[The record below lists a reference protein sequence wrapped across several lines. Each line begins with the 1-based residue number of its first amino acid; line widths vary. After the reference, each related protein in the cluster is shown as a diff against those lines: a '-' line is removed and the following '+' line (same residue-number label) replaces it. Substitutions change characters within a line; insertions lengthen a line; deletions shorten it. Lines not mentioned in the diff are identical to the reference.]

1 MKRREFIK
9 LSATASALGLL
20 PYEVGAAM
28 KLANTSLNCD
38 ISNRKLVL
46 IELKGGNDGLN
57 TLIPYDNYGYYSDTL
72 RPDIY
77 IPVTNYDNM
86 AVDVSKAG
94 TNQDLIFNPALL
106 EGSINSGFKGLYQDG
121 MLRVLQSV
129 GYPSANKSHFAS
141 IDLWA
146 TGNDGNSWDNGK
158 ESGWMGRFMEE
169 AYADLFPSTFPI
181 GIQLGSSN
189 TWLGFHAEHEHGTAL
204 NIEGQ
209 NSENFYTV
217 LNGLAGQAPQHIP
230 QNSHYGAELQ
240 YIVDTDASANTY
252 AKSIQDSFNAPGAT
266 NRVNYPDTDL
276 ADQLK
281 TVARLI
287 RGGIQTKV
295 YMVTIGGFDT
305 HNAQNQGTGDINGRH
320 TNLMNQ
326 LSTAV
331 DAFVA
336 DINSDS
342 IGDDI
347 IGLTFSEFGRK
358 AIQNGNY
365 GTDHGEIAPMFVF
378 GKPVQGGISGVNV
391 DLTEATSSNN
401 WQLKTVQHDYR
412 QVFATLMQDF
422 LGASDT
428 VVDNSFFDQTN
439 QQSFTDNKLSEIIK
453 STHHVDASCYTLR
466 LDDVAE
472 ESFWAA
478 YPNPVYDN
486 LHINPLREA
495 ITIMGYRV
503 VDSIGR
509 TVKKGKLNLELGYG
523 VIDMSSLKA
532 GVYVVQLSDGER
544 TTNKKIVKAA
554 V

>member
-9 LSATASALGLL
+9 LSSTASALGLL
-20 PYEVGAAM
+20 PYEVGAAL
-28 KLANTSLNCD
+28 KLANTSLNCGD

-57 TLIPYDNYGYYSDTL
+57 TLIPYDQFGYYSQL

-77 IPVTNYDNM
+77 IPVTNYNNQ
-86 AVDVSKAG
+86 AVDVSVSG
-94 TNQDLIFNPALL
+94 SNQDLIFNPALL

-158 ESGWMGRFMEE
+158 DSGWMGRFMEE
-169 AYADLFPSTFPI
+169 AYADLFPSNFPL

-209 NSENFYTV
+209 DSENFYTI
-217 LNGLAGQAPQHIP
+217 LDGLAGQAPQNIP
-230 QNSHYGAELQ
+230 QSTHYGSELQ
-240 YIVDTDASANTY
+240 YIVDTDANANTY
-252 AKSIQDSFNAPGAT
+252 AKAIEDSFTAPGAANLVT
-266 NRVNYPDTDL
+266 YPDTDL

-305 HNAQNQGTGDINGRH
+305 HNNQNEGTGDINGKH
-320 TNLMNQ
+320 TDLLTE
-326 LSTAV
+326 LSSAV

-358 AIQNGNY
+358 AIQNGNN

-378 GKPVQGGISGVNV
+378 GKPVEGCISGVNV
-391 DLTEATSSNN
+391 DLTEASSNNN

-422 LGASDT
+422 LGA
-428 VVDNSFFDQTN
+428 
-439 QQSFTDNKLSEIIK
+439 
-453 STHHVDASCYTLR
+453 
-466 LDDVAE
+466 DD
-472 ESFWAA
+472 
-478 YPNPVYDN
+478 
-486 LHINPLREA
+486 
-495 ITIMGYRV
+495 
-503 VDSIGR
+503 
-509 TVKKGKLNLELGYG
+509 
-523 VIDMSSLKA
+523 
-532 GVYVVQLSDGER
+532 
-544 TTNKKIVKAA
+544 
-554 V
+554 